1 MQDDFERITVT
12 HARLVS
18 ICSAD
23 TGPVSEAS
31 EAARGAINDQSKYS
45 DTWEEILWVTAHLS
59 KVDQHTLVMQG
70 ISASLIRV
78 AIGTYQVLGKVEIC
92 QAIGLSSARLRRLRD
107 DRLSS
112 RHSDAA
118 LALIEITDMAQ
129 RVLGTREIAEAWLN
143 HPAIALDG
151 LKPLTM
157 LKTTPGIEAV
167 KELLA
172 RMEYGVC
179 H

>member
-1 MQDDFERITVT
+1 MPVRKLSGLRNLSLPRERQ
-12 HARLVS
+12 
-18 ICSAD
+18 
-23 TGPVSEAS
+23 SE
-31 EAARGAINDQSKYS
+31 QSGYS
-45 DTWEEILWVTAHLS
+45 KTWEEILRVTTHLT
-59 KVDQHTLVMQG
+59 KVDQHMLVTQG
-70 ISASLIRV
+70 ISAHLIRE
-78 AIGTYQVLGKVEIC
+78 AIDTFQVLGKAEIC

-107 DRLSS
+107 ERLSP

-118 LALIEITDMAQ
+118 LALIDITDLAQ
-129 RVLGTREIAEAWLN
+129 RVLGTREVAEAWLN

-151 LKPLTM
+151 LKPLTI

-172 RMEYGVC
+172 RMEYGVY